1 MLRLTF
7 RSLFARK
14 LRLLLSAL
22 AVVFGITFVSGAFTL
37 TDTLGKVFD
46 NLFASVN
53 DKTDVAVRGT
63 ATLGGEGSRR
73 PVPEDLVAT
82 VQAVPGVTAVVPDV
96 MGTAIVL
103 GKDGKP
109 VLPNNGPPSLGGNY
123 DANPVSSSYT
133 LRAGEAP
140 QGLDQV
146 ALDAGTAKTAGYAPG
161 DQVKIVLDSGVRP
174 FTLSG
179 VFSFGD
185 NDNIAGAS
193 LAAFGEKA
201 AQELLGRPGQLDDL
215 QVVGDGT
222 QSELRDAVAK
232 VLPPGTEAIT
242 GQAQAA
248 ESSADL
254 KQALGFVSTF
264 LLVFA
269 GVALFVGAF
278 LIFNTFTILVA
289 QRTKELALLRSL
301 GASRRQITQSVL
313 LESVIVGVVASAV
326 GFGLGL
332 LAAIGLRALIG
343 SFGAGLPDG
352 PLVILPRTVIACFV
366 VGVGITALA
375 ALLPARRASA
385 VAPVEA
391 MREAATPEAGLRRTT
406 ILGLLTFVPGL
417 VLVGIGLT
425 GNFPLLGLGAV
436 LTFLGVAALSP
447 LLARPVVRVLAAPMA
462 RKVPGRLGRLNAMRN
477 PRRTASTAAALMI
490 GLALVSAVSV
500 LGASAKTS
508 VVSIVKNGLDADLII
523 SSPTGQTGVPPEISE
538 QLAALPQVGS
548 VDALRFGQAT
558 VGTDTSFVTTLTS
571 GGLGRSLAPVKRS
584 GDVSELGPTTFIMD
598 DTTATEQ
605 GLSVGQDVPVTFER
619 GAATTLRLAGTY
631 TRNALLGAYV
641 FDASFDARLAT
652 QQDDIVL
659 LDGAKGVAAG
669 DLRSAVDG
677 VTAALPTVA
686 VQTPDELTAQA
697 ASQVDTATSIIN
709 VLLALSVLIA
719 VLGIVNTLALAVF
732 ERTREIGLLRAIG
745 LGRRATRSMIRVEAV
760 AVAVF
765 GALLGIVV
773 GTGFGIA
780 AQRALVDQGIT
791 ELSFPYARIVIF
803 VILAAVAGV
812 VAAALPARRAARLDV
827 LQAISAT

>member
-63 ATLGGEGSRR
+63 ETLGGEGSRG
-73 PVPEDLVAT
+73 PVPADLVAT

-96 MGTAIVL
+96 TGIAIVL

-109 VLPNNGPPSLGGNY
+109 VLDGQGPPSLGGNY

-133 LRAGEAP
+133 LRDGTAP
-140 QGLDQV
+140 QGLDEV
-146 ALDAGTAKTAGYAPG
+146 ALDAGTAKTAGYVPG
-161 DQVKIVLDSGVRP
+161 DQVTIVLDSGVRP

-193 LAAFGEKA
+193 LAAFEETA

-215 QVVGDGT
+215 QVVGAGT
-222 QSELRDAVAK
+222 QEELREAVAV
-232 VLPPGTEAIT
+232 VLPPGVEAIT
-242 GQAQAA
+242 GEEQAA
-248 ESSADL
+248 ENSADL

-264 LLVFA
+264 LLIFA
-269 GVALFVGAF
+269 GISLFVGAF

-313 LESVIVGVVASAV
+313 LESVVVGVVASAV

-332 LAAIGLRALIG
+332 LAAIGLRALVG
-343 SFGAGLPDG
+343 AFGAELPVG

-366 VGVGITALA
+366 VGTVITALA
-375 ALLPARRASA
+375 ALLPARKASS
-385 VAPVEA
+385 VAPMEA
-391 MREAATPEAGLRRTT
+391 MRDAAAPESGLRRTT
-406 ILGLLTFVPGL
+406 ILGLVTFVPGV
-417 VLVGIGLT
+417 VLVGFGLA
-425 GNFPLLGLGAV
+425 GNLPLLGVGAV

-447 LLARPVVRVLAAPMA
+447 LLARPVVRVLAAPLA

-500 LGASAKTS
+500 IGSSAKTS
-508 VVSIVKNGLDADLII
+508 VVSIVKNGLEADLIV

-548 VDALRFGQAT
+548 VDALRFGEAT
-558 VGTDTSFVTTLTS
+558 VGTDTTFVSTLTS
-571 GGLGRSLAPVKRS
+571 GGLGRSLAPVQRS
-584 GDVSELGPTTFIMD
+584 GDVSEIGPDAFIMD
-598 DTTATEQ
+598 DTTATDR
-605 GLSVGQDVPVTFER
+605 GLSAGDDVQVTFER
-619 GAATTLRLAGTY
+619 GEPTTLRLAGTY
-631 TRNALLGAYV
+631 ARNALLGSYL
-641 FDASFDARLAT
+641 FDEAFNADLAT

-659 LDGAKGVAAG
+659 IDGTSGTSAA

-677 VTAALPTVA
+677 VTAPLPTVA
-686 VQTPDELTAQA
+686 VQTQDELTEQA
-697 ASQVDTATSIIN
+697 ASQIDSVIAIIN

-732 ERTREIGLLRAIG
+732 ERTREIGLLRAVG

-780 AQRALVDQGIT
+780 AQRSLVDQGIT
-791 ELSFPYARIVIF
+791 ELSFPYGRIVVF
-803 VILAAVAGV
+803 VVLAALAGV
-812 VAAALPARRAARLDV
+812 IAAALPARRAARLDV